1 MKSSSDQHIFA
12 TFALVFA
19 LTSAPLLAAGT
30 DPAQATPAAV
40 NGGPA
45 CEGYGPQTP
54 RDIDNAAGENK
65 RIFAA
70 TPNYKELNLCN
81 IHFHANAEHK
91 AKDFSIFA
99 GEGEHGGY
107 QCNMSKSL
115 SKAELAAPAK
125 NACKGI
131 KPGDTIE
138 VHWVHSSCDVKPG
151 EGLGS
156 CLSASCANP
165 DLRVETQVFT
175 VVNDP
180 SAANFNDFSSSD
192 QLVNGYHQ
200 AKSLPRN
207 TGKPVEFM
215 GSTTGPKY
223 SEQQCSP
230 LQVAWSVR
238 PKCAKVDINSLSKWC
253 ESNAFKE
260 DHAHGVRKL
269 VVNPKLLAKIK

>member
-1 MKSSSDQHIFA
+1 MTSRINHGLRAVLTLAFFVASAPGMAAESGS
-12 TFALVFA
+12 
-19 LTSAPLLAAGT
+19 TSAKPAVAA
-30 DPAQATPAAV
+30 D
-40 NGGPA
+40 GPA

-54 RDIDNAAGENK
+54 RDIDKVAGENK
-65 RIFAA
+65 RIFTVASKY
-70 TPNYKELNLCN
+70 TDLNLCN
-81 IHFHANAEHK
+81 IHFHTNAEHK

-99 GEGEHGGY
+99 GEGEYGGY

-115 SKAELAAPAK
+115 TKAELAEPAK

-180 SAANFNDFSSSD
+180 SANNFNDYSNSD
-192 QLVNGYHQ
+192 KPVNGYYQ
-200 AKSLPRN
+200 AKSLPSK
-207 TGKPVEFM
+207 TGKPVQFM

-260 DHAHGVRKL
+260 DHPHGVRKL
-269 VVNPKLLAKIK
+269 VVNTKLLSKIN